1 MTRLFINDW
10 RSYNEGEWITDE
22 WMTPSQ
28 ILEFLDEHEEEARE
42 WFVADCESEEGFR
55 IPESCNLYAVCE
67 ALVALELMDAFEQRC
82 VHELC
87 SKMVRA

>member
-28 ILEFLDEHEEEARE
+28 ILEFLDEHEEEGYPSHGNNYE
-42 WFVADCESEEGFR
+42 LSE
-55 IPESCNLYAVCE
+55 LYACAAIVSGVSFYDLTE
-67 ALVALELMDAFEQRC
+67 DVDNGKQRN
-82 VHELC
+82 
-87 SKMVRA
+87 